1 MSSKSI
7 TLNVLGHTLRLN
19 AEEEHHEALRTSV
32 HQLEQRV
39 SEMKERSGII
49 QLEKVLAIVAL
60 NLTYELGQEQQKT
73 NSNENLLVSRI
84 QQLDHSLENVL
95 AQQNLNK
102 PLN

>member
-19 AEEEHHEALRTSV
+19 AEEQHHAALRNSV
-32 HQLEQRV
+32 QQLEQRI

-60 NLTYELGQEQQKT
+60 NLTYELNQEQQKT
-73 NSNENLLVSRI
+73 SQNDNLLQLRI
-84 QQLDHSLENVL
+84 QQLDHSLGNIL
-95 AQQNLNK
+95 SQKNLPSTMN
-102 PLN
+102 